1 MSLRVLRC
9 RGLAMGLALGV
20 LATAG
25 CSWVFVQTPPQGP
38 LPPVPPVTCT
48 SQVAAPVADTVGA
61 VLLGVS
67 GGIVTAAGL
76 GASQE
81 CEPWC
86 TGEKVVLVTT
96 GLLELGAAT
105 ALAFSAG
112 HGYSTT
118 AECRD
123 LKEMQLSCSSGVE
136 ASCVKLRERGP
147 R

>member
-1 MSLRVLRC
+1 
-9 RGLAMGLALGV
+9 
-20 LATAG
+20 
-25 CSWVFVQTPPQGP
+25 
-38 LPPVPPVTCT
+38 
-48 SQVAAPVADTVGA
+48 VAAPVADTVGA

-67 GGIVTAAGL
+67 GGMVAVAGL
-76 GASQE
+76 GMTQE

-86 TGEKVVLVTT
+86 TGEKAVLIAT

-105 ALAFSAG
+105 VLAFSAG

-123 LKEMQLSCSSGVE
+123 LKQAQLSCSAGVE
-136 ASCVKLRERGP
+136 ASCLRLREWRP